1 MALYAREMLER
12 KPGETVVAD
21 VKCSH
26 LLFDDIAE
34 HGGEPLMARTGHSVM
49 KARMI
54 ETGAGLGGE
63 MSGHIFFSDRFYGF
77 DDGLYS
83 ALRLLE
89 ILSRSKEPV
98 SGMWDGWPQTFF
110 TPELRVEYP
119 EEIKFRLVERAAE
132 ELSKDYEVI
141 DIDGVRIVFDGGW
154 GLVRASNTQAAL
166 TLRFEASSQK
176 QLREIRDKVESLLDR
191 LAAELCA

>member
-1 MALYAREMLER
+1 
-12 KPGETVVAD
+12 
-21 VKCSH
+21 
-26 LLFDDIAE
+26 
-34 HGGEPLMARTGHSVM
+34 
-49 KARMI
+49 
-54 ETGAGLGGE
+54 
-63 MSGHIFFSDRFYGF
+63 
-77 DDGLYS
+77 
-83 ALRLLE
+83 
-89 ILSRSKEPV
+89 
-98 SGMWDGWPQTFF
+98 MWDGWPQTFF

-132 ELSKDYEVI
+132 ELSRDYEVI